1 MKLSDRFVN
10 DIKKASK
17 VTSYCEG
24 YPANNS
30 DVVTFFT
37 VELPNTINEVL
48 TVFSFFEGNEN
59 VKNLSNLDLSSK
71 YFCLNH
77 MRAEL
82 DYEINKFL
90 NGEKTFLKVLSSDQT
105 KALIEELF
113 DDLHNSIE
121 ENYSLFESR
130 YLRKKKGM

>member
-1 MKLSDRFVN
+1 MNLSDRFVD

-24 YPANNS
+24 YPAANS

-37 VELPNTINEVL
+37 VELPNKINEVF

-59 VKNLSNLDLSSK
+59 VKNISNLDLSSK
-71 YFCLNH
+71 YFCLNR

-82 DYEINKFL
+82 DFEINKFL
-90 NGEKTFLKVLSSDQT
+90 NGEKTFLKSLSGEQT
-105 KALIEELF
+105 KNLVQELF

-121 ENYSLFESR
+121 ENYSRFELR
-130 YLRKKKGM
+130 YLRKRQAG